1 MGTAKRAG
9 DVDMR
14 MAEYNPGDYDPAM
27 VEQYEQYK
35 YDMNEQKP
43 GFPIMSIDEF
53 IRMEMGS
60 AKLAGGGLAGI
71 LGV

>member
-1 MGTAKRAG
+1 MGTAKRTG

-27 VEQYEQYK
+27 VDEYEKYK

-53 IRMEMGS
+53 I
-60 AKLAGGGLAGI
+60 
-71 LGV
+71 